1 MQPGLII
8 VSNRLP
14 ISAKKVD
21 GKLEFYPSIGG
32 LATGLSSYTG
42 NKRNKWIGWP
52 GLPDEDLTEDDK
64 QQIVSEFKC
73 HNCYPVFLTKKQ
85 LDSYYNG
92 YANSVLWPIFHEL
105 KPTREALENESYW
118 RAYSRV
124 NQAFAEIVI
133 SLSKTGSTIWV
144 HDYQLMLLPAMLR
157 AQRPTDKIGF
167 FLHIPFP
174 AQKVF
179 EQIPRSKQIL
189 GGLIGADLVGF
200 HTTGYVQNFLDS
212 CQSLDIG
219 AVGHKELLLPDRL
232 VRVTDFPM
240 GIDYAKYVK
249 ATKQREIRRE
259 LAKLKRKYRGKRVIL
274 SVDRIDPTKG
284 IPERLEAYK
293 EFLRQNKDLH
303 RKVVMVMVAIPSRS
317 DIAVYKQLQKRVD
330 ALVKEINKAFGTA
343 RWTPVEYIN
352 TPLAFAQLSPYFQLA
367 DVALVTPIRDGMNL
381 VAKEYMASRN
391 NRSGVLVLSE
401 TAGAAEELKDAI
413 LVNPRE
419 QSSLMD
425 GMKQALTLPKQE
437 LSQRASKMQAKI
449 SGFTVQDWAGSFMDT
464 LKATPLAK
472 PVTRTLSPGRQSEL
486 RQDFK
491 RATRRQLLLDYDG
504 VLVALRGNPYTARP
518 SSKLLHTLEHLAQ
531 LPDTEVIVV
540 SGRSKVDLA
549 EWLGELPITLVAE
562 HGTFIKKAGTR
573 RWQNARDFDGSWRDT
588 VLPVL
593 EVYTEKTP
601 GAAIET
607 KDAAV
612 VWHYR
617 QASPYYAQ
625 KHLVIL
631 KRLLTRYAK
640 RYDLVLHQGNMILE
654 IRPRGAT
661 KGHIAEKWLEKQPT
675 FVLAI
680 GDDYTDEDMFEV
692 LPSWAYT
699 VKVGRGRTAARFR
712 LQKSAEVLA
721 LLEKLAKH

>member
-14 ISAKKVD
+14 ISVKKVD
-21 GKLEFYPSIGG
+21 DKLEFYPSIGG
-32 LATGLSSYTG
+32 LATGLSSYAG

-52 GLPDEDLTEDDK
+52 GVSDEEVTDEEK
-64 QQIVSEFKC
+64 QQIVTEFKK
-73 HNCYPVFLTKKQ
+73 HNCYPVFLSRKQ

-92 YANSVLWPIFHEL
+92 FSNSVLWPLFHEL
-105 KPTREALENESYW
+105 KPTAEALENEGFW
-118 RAYSRV
+118 RAYKRV
-124 NQAFAEIVI
+124 NQAFAEVVLA
-133 SLSKTGSTIWV
+133 LSNTGSTIWV
-144 HDYQLMLLPAMLR
+144 HDYQLLLLPAMLR

-174 AQKVF
+174 PATVF
-179 EQIPRSKQIL
+179 QTIPRSKQL
-189 GGLIGADLVGF
+189 LAGLIGADLIGF

-212 CQSLDIG
+212 CQELDVG
-219 AVGHKELLLPDRL
+219 AIGHKELLLPDRL

-249 ATKQREIRRE
+249 ATKQKEIRLE
-259 LAKLKRKYRGKRVIL
+259 LLKLRAKYRGKKVIL

-284 IPERLEAYK
+284 ITERLEAYK
-293 EFLRQNKDLH
+293 EFLRQNKSLR
-303 RKVVMVMVAIPSRS
+303 RKVIMVMIAIPSRS
-317 DIAVYKQLQKRVD
+317 DIEVYKNLQRRIQELVD
-330 ALVKEINKAFGTA
+330 GINNEFGTA
-343 RWTPVEYIN
+343 HWTPVEYMT
-352 TPLAFAQLSPYFQLA
+352 TPLSFAQLSPYFQLA

-381 VAKEYMASRN
+381 VAKEYMASRK

-401 TAGAAEELKDAI
+401 TAGAAEELKEAI

-419 QSSLMD
+419 KSSLIN
-425 GMKQALTLPKQE
+425 GMKQALTLPQRE
-437 LSQRASKMQAKI
+437 LGRRASKMQKQI
-449 SGFTVQDWAGSFMDT
+449 STFTVQDWAGSFMES

-472 PVTRTLSPGRQSEL
+472 PPTRTLSPSRQSEL
-486 RQDFK
+486 REDFK
-491 RATRRQLLLDYDG
+491 RASKRQLLLDYDG
-504 VLVALRGNPYTARP
+504 VLVPLRGNPYAARP
-518 SSKLLHTLEHLAQ
+518 ASKVLRALENLAA
-531 LPDTEVIVV
+531 LPDTEVVVV
-540 SGRSKVDLA
+540 SGRSKVDLS
-549 EWLGELPITLVAE
+549 EWLGELPVTLVAE
-562 HGTFIKKAGTR
+562 HGTFTKRAGTR
-573 RWQNARDFDGSWRDT
+573 RWHSVRDFDSSWRDA

-593 EVYTEKTP
+593 EIYNEKTP

-607 KDAAV
+607 KDAAI

-640 RYDLVLHQGNMILE
+640 RYDLIIHQGNMILE

-661 KGHIAEKWLEKQPT
+661 KGHIAEKWLAHQPS

-680 GDDYTDEDMFEV
+680 GDDYTDEDMFEA

-699 VKVGRGRTAARFR
+699 IKVGRGRTAARFR
-712 LQKSAEVLA
+712 LQKSAEVVS
-721 LLEKLAKH
+721 LLEKLAKG

>member
-14 ISAKKVD
+14 ISVKKVN

-52 GLPDEDLTEDDK
+52 GVSDEEVTDEQK
-64 QQIVSEFKC
+64 QQIVKEFRR
-73 HNCYPVFLTKKQ
+73 HNCYPVFLNKKQ
-85 LDSYYNG
+85 LDNYYSG
-92 YANSVLWPIFHEL
+92 FSNSVLWPLFHEL
-105 KPTREALENESYW
+105 KPVKEALVNESYW
-118 RAYSRV
+118 RAYKRV
-124 NQAFAEIVI
+124 NQAFAEVVLA
-133 SLSKTGSTIWV
+133 LSSSGSTIWV
-144 HDYQLMLLPAMLR
+144 HDYQLLLLPAMLR
-157 AQRPTDKIGF
+157 AQRPDDKIGF

-174 AQKVF
+174 PPTIF
-179 EQIPRSKQIL
+179 EKIPRSKQIL
-189 GGLIGADLVGF
+189 AGLIGADLVGF

-219 AVGHKELLLPDRL
+219 AIGHKELLLPDRL

-249 ATKQREIRRE
+249 ATKQKEIRRE
-259 LAKLKRKYRGKRVIL
+259 LLKLRTRYRGKKVIL

-284 IPERLEAYK
+284 IPERLEAYQ
-293 EFLRQNKDLH
+293 EFLRQNKALH
-303 RKVVMVMVAIPSRS
+303 RKVVMVMIAIPSRS
-317 DIAVYKQLQKRVD
+317 EIEVYKNLQKRIGR
-330 ALVKEINKAFGTA
+330 LVNGINDEFGTA
-343 RWTPVEYIN
+343 RWTPVEYMT
-352 TPLAFAQLSPYFQLA
+352 TPLSFAQLSPYFQLA

-381 VAKEYMASRN
+381 VAKEYMASRK

-419 QSSLMD
+419 KSSLMD
-425 GMKQALTLPKQE
+425 GMKQALTLPQRE
-437 LSQRASKMQAKI
+437 LGRRANKMQEQI
-449 SGFTVQDWAGSFMDT
+449 STFTVQDWAGNFMNS

-472 PVTRTLSPGRQSEL
+472 PPTRTLSPARQNQL
-486 RQDFK
+486 REDFK
-491 RATRRQLLLDYDG
+491 RATKRQLLLDYDG
-504 VLVALRGNPYTARP
+504 VLVPLRGNPYASRP
-518 SSKLLHTLEHLAQ
+518 TGKVLRALSNLAA

-540 SGRSKVDLA
+540 SGRSKIDLS
-549 EWLGELPITLVAE
+549 EWLGEVPVTLVAE
-562 HGTFIKKAGTR
+562 HGTFIKRAGSR
-573 RWQNARDFDGSWRDT
+573 RWQSVRDFDGSWRDA
-588 VLPVL
+588 VLPIL
-593 EVYTEKTP
+593 QVYNEKTP

-631 KRLLTRYAK
+631 KRLLSRYAK
-640 RYDLVLHQGNMILE
+640 RYDLVIHQGNMILE
-654 IRPRGAT
+654 VRPRGAT
-661 KGHIAEKWLEKQPT
+661 KGHIAEKLLEKQPS
-675 FVLAI
+675 FVIAI
-680 GDDYTDEDMFEV
+680 GDDYTDEDMFEA

-699 VKVGRGRTAARFR
+699 VKVGRGRTAARLR
-712 LQKSAEVLA
+712 LQKPAEVIA
-721 LLEKLAKH
+721 LLEKLAK